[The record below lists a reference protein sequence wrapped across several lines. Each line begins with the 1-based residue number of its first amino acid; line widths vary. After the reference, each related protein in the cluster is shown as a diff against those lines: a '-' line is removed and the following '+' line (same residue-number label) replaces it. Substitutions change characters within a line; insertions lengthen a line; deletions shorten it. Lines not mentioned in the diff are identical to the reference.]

1 VALDLRLPTRHWAKR
16 WHAARAIQARGRVAI
31 AYGLGIY
38 ITLSLAFAAAAI
50 TLHNT
55 LRFVERNAV
64 LSTRQPLFLP
74 IAFMVAVVS
83 LYLGMSAALAVAR
96 ERDRGT
102 LQVLLFGPVDESAF
116 LLGHFVAQLQVY
128 AGVVLL
134 AIVWVNLVTW
144 LLHLAFSIPV
154 VILLITSL
162 ATVAAVIAFGL
173 LVAVWGGRTRAA
185 LVYFIL
191 IALLFIGLQLGR
203 EFVSGMVLTSSP
215 TQNDPIF
222 LIRNAL
228 VAINLVTEWV
238 SPYAQLSRIMDDLLN
253 ENVRGYALHLAVMLL
268 QVLLFLSASIL
279 ILQRKG
285 PRG

>member
-1 VALDLRLPTRHWAKR
+1 MALDLPISTRDWGKR
-16 WHAARAIQARGRVAI
+16 WHAARAIQARNRFTI

-38 ITLSLAFAAAAI
+38 ITLSVAFAAAAI
-50 TLHNT
+50 VLHNT
-55 LRFVERNAV
+55 LRFVESNAV

-83 LYLGMSAALAVAR
+83 LYLGMTAALAVAR

-102 LQVLLFGPVDESAF
+102 LQVLLFGPVDETAF
-116 LLGHFVAQLQVY
+116 LLGHFVAQLQAY
-128 AGVVLL
+128 GGVVLL

-154 VILLITSL
+154 IILLVTSV
-162 ATVAAVIAFGL
+162 ATVATVIAFGL
-173 LVAVWGGRTRAA
+173 LVAVWGGRTRSA

-191 IALLFIGLQLGR
+191 VALLFIGLQLGR
-203 EFVSGMVLTSSP
+203 EVVNGLALTSSS

-238 SPYAQLSRIMDDLLN
+238 SPYAQLSRLMDDLLN
-253 ENVRGYALHLAVMLL
+253 GNTRGYVLHLAVTLL
-268 QVLLFLSASIL
+268 QTFAFLSASVWIL
-279 ILQRKG
+279 RRKG